1 MLATWLLR
9 LYPRAWRER
18 YESEVAAVLEQHRV
32 TLKTSV
38 DLLLSALDAQLD
50 PAYRGEGH
58 FRPMDS
64 VTRLR
69 SSNSTILWAFP
80 VMMLSY
86 FIFLSDLGDFLDGMI
101 RQGMLRQNLVFSGIG
116 GAMSKVSNIQL
127 IALLAAALL
136 LAGAVAFQ
144 AGASSLRYL
153 KFVPLACV
161 LIPTGILLFFWN
173 CAFGFAAGEACSG
186 PAFAGGWGRL
196 AYPPLLLSFLVV
208 AFAVAR
214 SQPSG
219 RVLKIAAPLLGLV
232 ALGMALQMVE
242 AVGWG
247 LVAWHVDQSMVIQ
260 IAHSSNTKLWPGDWH
275 IWLVLGLALVVLCGG
290 MAIRA
295 TWRGLFTLL
304 ATRRSSN

>member
-1 MLATWLLR
+1 VT
-9 LYPRAWRER
+9 
-18 YESEVAAVLEQHRV
+18 AVLEQHRV

-50 PAYRGEGH
+50 PAYWGEGK

-64 VTRLR
+64 VKRLR
-69 SSNSTILWAFP
+69 SSNSTIFWAFP
-80 VMMLSY
+80 AMMLTY
-86 FIFLSDLGDFLDGMI
+86 FMFLDDLGDFFDGLI
-101 RQGMLRQNLVFSGIG
+101 RQNPVLSGLG
-116 GAMSKVSNIQL
+116 RAMSAVSDIQI

-161 LIPTGILLFFWN
+161 LIPAGVLLFNWK

-186 PAFAGGWGRL
+186 LQLAGGWGNPV
-196 AYPPLLLSFLVV
+196 YPPVLLSFLVV

-219 RVLKIAAPLLGLV
+219 RVLKISVPLLGVV

-260 IAHSSNTKLWPGDWH
+260 IAHSSNTKLWPGDWQ
-275 IWLVLGLALVVLCGG
+275 IWFVFGLVLVVLCGVV
-290 MAIRA
+290 ALWA

-304 ATRRSSN
+304 ATKRSSN

>member
-50 PAYRGEGH
+50 PAYRGGGQ

-64 VTRLR
+64 VKRLR
-69 SSNSTILWAFP
+69 GSNSTILWAFP

-86 FIFLSDLGDFLDGMI
+86 IMFLSDLGDFLDGMI
-101 RQGMLRQNLVFSGIG
+101 RQGMIRQNPVLSGIG
-116 GAMSKVSNIQL
+116 GAVSTVSNIQL

-144 AGASSLRYL
+144 TGASSLRYL

-161 LIPTGILLFFWN
+161 LIPTGVLLFFWN
-173 CAFGFAAGEACSG
+173 CVFGFAAGEACSG

-219 RVLKIAAPLLGLV
+219 RVLKIAVPLLGLV

-275 IWLVLGLALVVLCGG
+275 IWLVLGLALGVLCGG

-304 ATRRSSN
+304 ATKRASN

>member
-1 MLATWLLR
+1 
-9 LYPRAWRER
+9 
-18 YESEVAAVLEQHRV
+18 
-32 TLKTSV
+32 
-38 DLLLSALDAQLD
+38 
-50 PAYRGEGH
+50 
-58 FRPMDS
+58 MDS
-64 VTRLR
+64 VKRLR

-80 VMMLSY
+80 AMMLSF
-86 FIFLSDLGDFLDGMI
+86 FIFLSDLGDFFDGMI
-101 RQGMLRQNLVFSGIG
+101 RQGMIRQNPVLSGIG
-116 GAMSKVSNIQL
+116 GAMSTVSNIQL

-144 AGASSLRYL
+144 PGASSLRCL

-161 LIPTGILLFFWN
+161 LIPTGVLLFFWK

-186 PAFAGGWGRL
+186 PAFAGGWVYL
-196 AYPPLLLSFLVV
+196 VYPPLLLSFLVV

-219 RVLKIAAPLLGLV
+219 RVLKIAVPLLGVV

-260 IAHSSNTKLWPGDWH
+260 IAHSYNTKLWPGDWH
-275 IWLVLGLALVVLCGG
+275 IWFVSGLALVVLFGVL
-290 MAIRA
+290 ALWA

-304 ATRRSSN
+304 ATKRSSN